1 MMRCAFAGLDM
12 LYPEDNETKENN
24 GTNEDQQLLL
34 DGTANLEYAD
44 DDPIPRV
51 KGLIEL
57 INQYFRDKPGQS
69 L

>member
-1 MMRCAFAGLDM
+1 MQCAFTGLAM
-12 LYPEDNETKENN
+12 FFPEDTEAKENN

-34 DGTANLEYAD
+34 DGTVNLDYTD
-44 DDPIPRV
+44 DDPVPRV

-57 INQYFRDKPGQS
+57 INQYFRNKPGQS

>member
-1 MMRCAFAGLDM
+1 MRCAFTGLAM
-12 LYPEDNETKENN
+12 LYPEDNEAKENN

-34 DGTANLEYAD
+34 DGTANLDYAD
-44 DDPIPRV
+44 DDPVPRV

-57 INQYFRDKPGQS
+57 INQYFRNKPGQS

>member
-1 MMRCAFAGLDM
+1 GLAM
-12 LYPEDNETKENN
+12 LYPEDNEAKENN

-34 DGTANLEYAD
+34 DGTANLDYAD
-44 DDPIPRV
+44 DDPVPRV

-57 INQYFRDKPGQS
+57 INQYFRNKPGQS

>member
-1 MMRCAFAGLDM
+1 MMRCGFAGLAM
-12 LYPEDNETKENN
+12 LYPEDNEAKQNN

-34 DGTANLEYAD
+34 DGTANLDYAD
-44 DDPIPRV
+44 DDPVPRV

-57 INQYFRDKPGQS
+57 INQYFRNKPGQS